1 MTTHAPD
8 RISSADH
15 ACCGDFDRAQV
26 SRRSLLQ
33 GAAAVG
39 GAMAVIQM
47 FGDAMMQATFAGS
60 PGGNTLVV
68 ISLRGGIDGMGLV
81 VPHGDPGYYKAR
93 PTTAVAAS
101 NLICADAMF
110 GLHPAMAPLE
120 PWWKSGNLAAV
131 QATGLAV
138 PNRSHFSAIEEV
150 EDAAPGSDARTGW
163 INRMIGLGPRNGTL
177 DAVQLGMNFPTT
189 ALVGPHST
197 LATQNLNGLLV
208 PGIEGRATQ
217 RYGSLTTAWAS
228 ATGPLAAGAR
238 EAVAISQGP
247 GAQLKAMPATT
258 TAYPTV
264 WNAAPFAEPLKNA
277 AKLIRANIGT
287 DVVAIDAGNWDL
299 HTNYGTIQWGTM
311 QSNISGF
318 AQALAAFMTDLGPL
332 SSRVT
337 VVTISEFGRRVA
349 ENGSQGFDH
358 GWGNMMLV
366 AGAGVKGGQYYG
378 TWPGLSSGTVV
389 DGDLKVTTDYRNVL
403 GEIVSKRFPDRSVP
417 ALFPDLAIAPVG
429 IMA

>member
-1 MTTHAPD
+1 MTDHVSSPD
-8 RISSADH
+8 D
-15 ACCGDFDRAQV
+15 ACCRDFSRSRL

-39 GAMAVIQM
+39 GGMAVTQM
-47 FGDAMMQATFAGS
+47 FGDAMMQATFAGT

-68 ISLRGGIDGMGLV
+68 ISLRGGIDGLGLV

-93 PTTAVAAS
+93 PTTAVAA
-101 NLICADAMF
+101 NTLLCADTMF
-110 GLHPAMAPLE
+110 GLHPAMAPLVPLWNSKE
-120 PWWKSGNLAAV
+120 LAAI

-150 EDAAPGSDARTGW
+150 EDAAPGSAARSGW
-163 INRMIGLGPRNGTL
+163 INRMIGLGPANGTL

-197 LATQNLNGLLV
+197 LATQDLDGLLV
-208 PGIEGRATQ
+208 PGLDGRTTQ
-217 RYGSLTTAWAS
+217 RYGSLQTAWAS
-228 ATGPLAAGAR
+228 ATGPLASGAR
-238 EAVAISQGP
+238 EAVAISKGP
-247 GAQLKAMPATT
+247 GQKLKAMADSA

-264 WNAAPFAEPLKNA
+264 WNATPFAEPLRNA

-287 DVVAIDAGNWDL
+287 DVIAIDAGNWDL

-318 AQALAAFMTDLGPL
+318 AQALAAFMTDLGSL
-332 SSRVT
+332 RSRVT

-366 AGAGVKGGQYYG
+366 AGAGVKGGRYYG
-378 TWPGLSSGTVV
+378 SWPGLDTGSVS

-403 GEIVSKRFPDRSVP
+403 GEIVARRFPDRSVP

-429 IMA
+429 MMA